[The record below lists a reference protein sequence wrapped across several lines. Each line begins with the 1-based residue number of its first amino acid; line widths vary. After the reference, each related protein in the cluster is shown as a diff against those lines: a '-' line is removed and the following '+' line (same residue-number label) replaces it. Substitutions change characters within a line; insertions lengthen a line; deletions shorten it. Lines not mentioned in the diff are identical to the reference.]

1 VPYGRWVNRGIF
13 IAAALGL
20 SAAEL
25 AVSLWY
31 PVPVYVSGIC
41 GASVALVVGLATAWR
56 RNRRPPAAFLVD
68 EPDRSF
74 RTPLYANG
82 LLMGLACVQMMVF
95 FLAVTRET
103 WVGLLG
109 AGLFAVLLAGQWRAL
124 RYGHGLTL
132 RASGIEAAKGA
143 GTLVIPWEAL
153 AAQPPGRGANWW
165 EIKLSYDRP
174 DLVTVTGWVHE
185 RAVMVFEGADPDFVA
200 AAIATYATE
209 PGRRHAIG
217 TYAELENLQ
226 ASMSGPLRGISEVVE
241 PASTHTSLR
250 RLVVGL
256 VLFLGGSAVAGM
268 SGWWQ
273 WLAIP
278 FGWAG
283 LRQLF
288 LAVAGWR
295 AARRARQTPAAAET
309 STTVG
314 SR

>member
-1 VPYGRWVNRGIF
+1 MLYGRRVNRGIV
-13 IAAALGL
+13 IAAALGV
-20 SAAEL
+20 AAVEL

-31 PVPVYVSGIC
+31 PVPVYVASGC
-41 GASVALVVGLATAWR
+41 GASVMLVAGLAAAWR

-68 EPDRSF
+68 ERDRSF
-74 RTPLYANG
+74 RTPVHANG

-95 FLAVTRET
+95 FLAVSRET

-109 AGLFAVLLAGQWRAL
+109 AGLFAGLLAGQWRAL
-124 RYGHGLTL
+124 RHGHGLTL
-132 RASGIEAAKGA
+132 RASGIEAAKSA

-153 AAQPPGRGANWW
+153 AAQPPGRGDNWW
-165 EIKLSYDRP
+165 EVKLAYARP
-174 DLVTVTGWVHE
+174 DLVTATGWVHE
-185 RAVMVFEGADPDFVA
+185 RAVVVFEGADPGFVA

-217 TYAELENLQ
+217 TQTELLNLQ
-226 ASMSGPLRGISEVVE
+226 AGICGPLRGTSEVVE
-241 PASTHTSLR
+241 PASTRTSLR

-256 VLFLGGSAVAGM
+256 MLFLGASAVASM
-268 SGWWQ
+268 SGWWH

-278 FGWAG
+278 FGWPCS
-283 LRQLF
+283 RQLF

-309 STTVG
+309 PTTVG

>member
-1 VPYGRWVNRGIF
+1 MNRAIV
-13 IAAALGL
+13 IAAAAGV

-31 PVPVYVSGIC
+31 PVPVYVASGC
-41 GASVALVVGLATAWR
+41 GASVALVGGLAAAWR

-68 EPDRSF
+68 ERDRSF
-74 RTPLYANG
+74 RTPVHANG
-82 LLMGLACVQMMVF
+82 LLMGLACVQIMVF
-95 FLAVTRET
+95 FLAVSRET

-132 RASGIEAAKGA
+132 RASGIEAAKAA

-153 AAQPPGRGANWW
+153 AAQPPGRGDNWW
-165 EIKLSYDRP
+165 EIKLAYARP
-174 DLVTVTGWVHE
+174 DLVTATGWVHQS
-185 RAVMVFEGADPDFVA
+185 AVVVFEGADPDFVA
-200 AAIATYATE
+200 AAIAAYAAE
-209 PGRRHAIG
+209 PGRRNAIG
-217 TYAELENLQ
+217 THGELQRLQ
-226 ASMSGPLRGISEVVE
+226 AGMAGSVRGISEIVE
-241 PASTHTSLR
+241 PASTRTNLR

-256 VLFLGGSAVAGM
+256 VLFLGCSAVAGM

-278 FGWAG
+278 LVWAG

-288 LAVAGWR
+288 LAVARWR
-295 AARRARQTPAAAET
+295 AARRARQTPAVAET
-309 STTVG
+309 STTAG